1 MRFVIIEDEI
11 YAYKEL
17 SRMLL
22 KLYPEATIVA
32 HYDSVKSAIKGLP
45 NTTADLIFFDISLP
59 DGFSFDILNAI
70 EIKTPIIFTTAYDEY
85 ALKAFK
91 YNSIDYLLKP
101 IDTEDLKIAVEKF
114 KTLKQQYTPNSIL
127 ELSEMLNP
135 KKQKDRFL
143 VKIGDK
149 YTYVKT
155 EQIAYFYSEDKT
167 TFIKTF
173 DNHSYITDHSLN
185 DVEKLL
191 DSSMFFRVTRNM
203 ICSLNAINSSSK
215 YFNSRLK
222 LKLTPE
228 FKEEIL
234 ISRVKVKEFLEWLD
248 Q

>member
-1 MRFVIIEDEI
+1 MKFIIIEDEL

-17 SRMLL
+17 SRMLK
-22 KLYPEATIVA
+22 KLYPNSEVLA
-32 HYDSVKSAIKGLP
+32 HFDSVKSAIKGLP
-45 NTTADLIFFDISLP
+45 DLEADIIFFDISLP
-59 DGFSFDILNAI
+59 DGFSFDILNSI

-101 IDTEDLKIAVEKF
+101 IDTEDLQIAIEKF
-114 KTLKQQYTPNSIL
+114 QSLKKQYTPSSIL
-127 ELSEMLNP
+127 ELSEMLHP

-143 VKIGDK
+143 VKIGDT
-149 YTYVKT
+149 YSYVKT
-155 EQIAYFYSEDKT
+155 TQIAYFYSEDKT

-185 DVEKLL
+185 DIEKLL
-191 DSSMFFRVTRNM
+191 DHTTFFRVTRNM
-203 ICSLNAINSSSK
+203 ICSLNAIESSSK

-222 LKLTPE
+222 LKLNPK

-248 Q
+248 K